1 MMIKHQG
8 EVVAVEFTPKYR
20 PGSSTIQRTV
30 SLMDDAKNKKDAVLK
45 DHPEVSFG
53 GRTSLVMIQAG
64 KMPVLTT
71 PKAVILL
78 QDEQKGAVKVGI
90 ATSKWA
96 MSPVKSNPSEAVAAA
111 IVDAG
116 KDQKEEMMTTL
127 GKIIPET
134 TQLEL
139 ANMMSTR
146 GKKAA
151 IDITM
156 AKMAS
161 GTEPLRSIPSPVAK
175 MLTDTTGERPVTREK
190 IAYQALGIKPPRA
203 KQIDSRF
210 KSSLR
215 KQITEILGV
224 AGTVTSKTGRAQ
236 SLGQLPFIDNHIF
249 ITPQHINDF
258 RQMLAMYHL
267 IRERNAPFMELLVP
281 GFSKDIKELIPLDK
295 MIDYLMPSP
304 DHMFRG
310 ERVMFFTVQP
320 DIAQA
325 DPPGWKAIKDG
336 FKQHMLG
343 LELIAPPALVGQQNA
358 RAASSFLRSFN
369 SDSKKMFESVRIATS
384 ILVDSP
390 LTLRFDE
397 ELGILPPPQ
406 IAQVPQ
412 SSLPGNVKAKVTPLE
427 SDYSVTGAF
436 FERDRKGHKVALSRF
451 TFPYLGYKTQ
461 KGKVTAGPFKDKIVQ
476 MGVTTGAKLLKPGK
490 TPQPRIK
497 GPKGP
502 TTGGSTPAKQGPQA
516 GAIGLIPLHNQG
528 FTLPPIGW
536 NRGWMIPVMQV
547 MDEYWYMLGS
557 SDSVKLEVHDLLYLI
572 GNQAMESMGY
582 EISAQEYL
590 IILLLLGVFD
600 STGKSRETQAVE
612 LTLKQLE
619 ADDSAISKHI
629 KALEKLKGKAV
640 KVEEVTEFAKLTAE
654 EEAAIAKATDKEAT
668 EIVSDTDTRIDEFI
682 EKKIAAKTVTEADID
697 AVILGAP
704 KARRR
709 GVKRPPSILPFIKS
723 GTQGSVGTKYWDKAA
738 IKSLSKATRDM
749 VDSRVKKKMADAV
762 AYVTDIE
769 RVLEDSLND
778 MKAQKVFLKDIE
790 ALGDDTKAKLLGK
803 AALEVQVFR
812 KKYAEQRVQ
821 YQALKKSGSES
832 IDKFTKQ
839 IEKDA
844 QRIVDQTTAL
854 ASKKGVPA
862 IIQPLLEVLIE
873 GMTAYSSMG
882 VNVDELRSKLEKL
895 LKSAETTVEK
905 AEIVTTKPASEIQG
919 FDELKAIQE
928 EASTRSAS
936 LTFSAL
942 ADWIKANTSSTKVER
957 ELKAIRPIIKGIES
971 DTYEEAAVK
980 NAFVMGL
987 GAIMD
992 PNKRDQFFTAQKGT
1006 IKATGIAAVLNA
1018 VKNLPKA
1025 AVKKDV
1031 TGEAPLV
1038 SKTSGKPADG
1048 SDGKTFI
1055 VESLTPEQVQE
1066 QKEKLDL
1073 ERLAKKEEELGTG
1086 TMDTMRGTEKP
1097 AAPKVKRTPTGWSQ
1111 KFYDELMAMTLKE
1124 KEAALGFELDGA
1136 TIMPPAEVMDR
1147 FSGNF
1152 VGKGPEIG
1160 EIIPPP
1166 TSGPNNMAPYIS
1178 IRLNRDPSEP
1188 TEIVHIQKETTNLF
1202 VNGEQPPV
1210 VALTTK
1216 RRAKRSERMYKGWTI
1231 RKFKDGYRVIH
1242 QPKGQP
1248 GSFGA
1253 KEFKLLKQAKEYI
1266 DAMTDKRR
1274 SPVLDGHTCVYMV
1287 GKSACGGLLYTMKA
1301 NPPMHQCR
1309 TCGAKYR
1316 LEGA

>member
-30 SLMDDAKNKKDAVLK
+30 SVMSDAMNKKEAVLK

-71 PKAVILL
+71 PKAVVLL
-78 QDEQKGAVKVGI
+78 QDEQKGEVKLGI

-96 MSPVKSNPSEAVAAA
+96 MSPVKANPSEAVAAA

-175 MLTDTTGERPVTREK
+175 MLTDTSGERPVTREK

-203 KQIDSRF
+203 TQIDSRF

-215 KQITEILGV
+215 KQITDILGV

-310 ERVMFFTVQP
+310 ERVMFFTTGP
-320 DIAQA
+320 NPAEA
-325 DPPGWKAIKDG
+325 DPPGMKAFSDA
-336 FKQHMLG
+336 FKKHMLG
-343 LELIAPPALVGQQNA
+343 LELIAPPALVGQRNA
-358 RAASSFLRSFN
+358 QAANRFLRSFN

-390 LTLRFDE
+390 LSLRFNE
-397 ELGILPPPQ
+397 ELGLLPPPSP
-406 IAQVPQ
+406 AKG
-412 SSLPGNVKAKVTPLE
+412 SLSALPGYVKSSAAPKET
-427 SDYSVTGAF
+427 DYSVTGAF
-436 FERDRKGHKVALSRF
+436 FERDRKGHRIALSRF
-451 TFPYLGYKTQ
+451 TFPYLGYKTL
-461 KGKVTAGPFKDKIVQ
+461 KGEVTAGPFKDKIVQ
-476 MGVTTGAKLLKPGK
+476 MGVTSGAKQLLKVGK
-490 TPQPRIK
+490 TPQPRIQ

-502 TTGGSTPAKQGPQA
+502 TTGGSTPAGGQGPQA

-600 STGKSRETQAVE
+600 STGKSREKQAVE

-640 KVEEVTEFAKLTAE
+640 KVEEVTDFAKLTAE
-654 EEAAIAKATDKEAT
+654 EEAMIAKVEADKAGEIATG
-668 EIVSDTDTRIDEFI
+668 TDRIDEFI
-682 EKKIAAKTVTEADID
+682 ARKEAAKTLDESEGFMALMD
-697 AVILGAP
+697 GSAP
-704 KARRR
+704 RARRR
-709 GVKRPPSILPFIKS
+709 GVKRPPSILPFIKPK
-723 GTQGSVGTKYWDKAA
+723 TQGSVGTKYWDKAK
-738 IKSLSKATRDM
+738 IKSLTKTTRDM
-749 VDSRVKKKMADAV
+749 IDTRVKTKLADGV
-762 AYVTDIE
+762 AMVTDIE
-769 RVLEDSLND
+769 RVLDDSLKD
-778 MKAQKVFLKDIE
+778 MARQKAYLKEAEKMGDKATSRIIGAYALSLAELKKMFAEQKEQMDALKE
-790 ALGDDTKAKLLGK
+790 AKEAGAKSI
-803 AALEVQVFR
+803 
-812 KKYAEQRVQ
+812 KKYHA
-821 YQALKKSGSES
+821 
-832 IDKFTKQ
+832 Q
-839 IEKDA
+839 IEKNS
-844 QRIVDQTTAL
+844 QRIVDQTKAL
-854 ASKKGVPA
+854 ATKDGVPA
-862 IIQPLLEVLIE
+862 IIGPLIEVLID
-873 GMTAYSSMG
+873 GFTAYSSFG
-882 VNVDELRSKLEKL
+882 ANTDGFVSEL
-895 LKSAETTVEK
+895 ETLRKTAKETVAK
-905 AEIVTTKPASEIQG
+905 AEIVTEVPKESISG
-919 FDELKAIQE
+919 FDELQSIKDA
-928 EASTRSAS
+928 ASKKNPS
-936 LTFSAL
+936 LTFDDL
-942 ADWIKANTSSTKVER
+942 TKWIKKNKTAKSTRLEKEVPKIKKV
-957 ELKAIRPIIKGIES
+957 LDGIES
-971 DTYEEAAVK
+971 GTYEEGAVQT
-980 NAFVMGL
+980 AFDSGL
-987 GAIMD
+987 SAILD
-992 PNKRDQFFTAQKGT
+992 PAKRSDYFDTKGK
-1006 IKATGIAAVLNA
+1006 IKAAGISAVFTA
-1018 VKNLPKA
+1018 VKNLPEA
-1025 AVKKDV
+1025 AKKKGV

-1038 SKTSGKPADG
+1038 TTKPVGKPAEVAPEAPTEEIE
-1048 SDGKTFI
+1048 KP
-1055 VESLTPEQVQE
+1055 EEEMSL
-1066 QKEKLDL
+1066 L
-1073 ERLAKKEEELGTG
+1073 ERLE
-1086 TMDTMRGTEKP
+1086 
-1097 AAPKVKRTPTGWSQ
+1097 S
-1111 KFYDELMAMTLKE
+1111 
-1124 KEAALGFELDGA
+1124 
-1136 TIMPPAEVMDR
+1136 
-1147 FSGNF
+1147 
-1152 VGKGPEIG
+1152 
-1160 EIIPPP
+1160 
-1166 TSGPNNMAPYIS
+1166 
-1178 IRLNRDPSEP
+1178 
-1188 TEIVHIQKETTNLF
+1188 KETGSIEADEGTTR
-1202 VNGEQPPV
+1202 PPKTEV
-1210 VALTTK
+1210 TAIAVERK
-1216 RRAKRSERMYKGWTI
+1216 SAKRSQRKYKGVSI
-1231 RKFKDGYRVIH
+1231 RKLKNSYKIEL
-1242 QPKGQP
+1242 
-1248 GSFGA
+1248 GSED

-1274 SPVLDGHTCVYMV
+1274 SPILDGHTCVYMV
-1287 GKSACGGLLYTMKA
+1287 GKSPCGGLLYTMKA